1 MKIRPLTGFR
11 APPWARAGLALLLA
25 LCCAGAT
32 AGVPATAVVFMYHRF
47 GETSYPATSV
57 RLEQFDQHLEHLAA
71 AGYRVWPLQRIVD
84 RLRDG
89 GEIPDRTVAI
99 TVDDAYLSVYTEAW
113 PRLKKRGW
121 PFTVFVST
129 DAIDRKLPAYM
140 SWAQMREMSRA
151 GVVFANHSARHD
163 YLVRRNAG
171 EDAAA
176 WRARVRAD
184 IELAQRR
191 LSDELGAAPMLF
203 AYPYGEY
210 DAALAELVRGLGFT
224 AFGQQSG
231 ALGRGSD
238 PRALPRFPMA
248 EAFADSAGFRGK
260 AAALALPVRTVEP
273 WDPVVDGP
281 TPPRMR
287 IAVSRAPAD
296 GDARL
301 DALRCFDQGGKD
313 ITVKRE
319 GQGRRRRGVRRPRRG
334 RTAPGAQP
342 LQLHRALSLGA
353 GAVLLVQPSMAASA
367 IVRLRDAVRRS
378 SLRRSAA
385 RTARRWLARMIDWI
399 SPM

>member
-1 MKIRPLTGFR
+1 MVTDAAARAPRIGMNIRPLTGFR
-11 APPWARAGLALLLA
+11 ALPWARAGLLSLLT
-25 LCCAGAT
+25 LCCASAAADIPGN
-32 AGVPATAVVFMYHRF
+32 AVVFMYHRF
-47 GETSYPATSV
+47 GEISYPATSV
-57 RLEQFDQHLEHLAA
+57 RLEQFDRHLEHLAA

-140 SWAQMREMSRA
+140 SWAQIREMSRA

-163 YLVRRNAG
+163 YLVRRNTG
-171 EDAAA
+171 EDEPD
-176 WRARVRAD
+176 WRMRVRAD

-191 LSDELGAAPMLF
+191 LNDELGSAPMLF

-210 DAALAELVRGLGFT
+210 DAALADLVRGLGFT

-248 EAFADSAGFRGK
+248 EAYADPAGFQSK

-273 WDPVVDGP
+273 WEPVVDGP
-281 TPPRMR
+281 APPLMR
-287 IAVSRAPAD
+287 ITVSRTPAD
-296 GDARL
+296 GDAHL

-313 ITVKRE
+313 ITVERGGRDGGDAVFAVRAAGE
-319 GQGRRRRGVRRPRRG
+319 LPPGRSRYNCTAPSASAPERYYWFSHLWLRRR
-334 RTAPGAQP
+334 
-342 LQLHRALSLGA
+342 
-353 GAVLLVQPSMAASA
+353 
-367 IVRLRDAVRRS
+367 
-378 SLRRSAA
+378 
-385 RTARRWLARMIDWI
+385 
-399 SPM
+399 